1 MLKTFS
7 VTGTKTPAK
16 VPSLSVPP
24 TGLGNAPGL
33 GLAVS
38 VAERC
43 LPFSALG
50 CAMSKMLQNQRL
62 MASTPCSSGWT
73 LELCSPPSGSS
84 GVSSFGGD
92 EMCTEERR
100 CSRSAASVAVRAAKL
115 ERALGS
121 TGRAGCP
128 GLASAMVQVVL
139 QQQLGMCM
147 VVCPADKTRRWC
159 AYRWGS
165 GQSSRYTWQARV
177 QVLEGLFPTSE
188 SGDKNMTAGGTSDS
202 PWALRQA
209 REAMTTAEMH
219 RAEPSRAMKVGLAA

>member
-1 MLKTFS
+1 MTRRVDLPIMPTTPLWPRMKPKRRNIRMLKTFS

-38 VAERC
+38 LAERC

-50 CAMSKMLQNQRL
+50 RAMSKMLQNQLL
-62 MASTPCSSGWT
+62 MNSTPCSSVWT

-115 ERALGS
+115 ERALGR
-121 TGRAGCP
+121 TGREGCP

-147 VVCPADKTRRWC
+147 VCPADKTRRWC

-165 GQSSRYTWQARV
+165 GQSLYLASSGAGPRMSVPHVRV
-177 QVLEGLFPTSE
+177 
-188 SGDKNMTAGGTSDS
+188 
-202 PWALRQA
+202 W
-209 REAMTTAEMH
+209 
-219 RAEPSRAMKVGLAA
+219 

>member
-50 CAMSKMLQNQRL
+50 WAMSKMLQNQRL
-62 MASTPCSSGWT
+62 MASTPCSSVWR

-92 EMCTEERR
+92 EMCTGERR

-121 TGRAGCP
+121 TGREGCP

-139 QQQLGMCM
+139 QQQLGMGM
-147 VVCPADKTRRWC
+147 VCPADKTRRWC

>member
-50 CAMSKMLQNQRL
+50 WAMSKMLQNQLL
-62 MASTPCSSGWT
+62 MASTPCSSVWT

-121 TGRAGCP
+121 TGREGCP

-139 QQQLGMCM
+139 QQQLGMGM
-147 VVCPADKTRRWC
+147 VCPADKTRRWC

-188 SGDKNMTAGGTSDS
+188 SGDKNMTARGTSDS

-209 REAMTTAEMH
+209 REAMTIAEMH
-219 RAEPSRAMKVGLAA
+219 RAEPSRATKVGLAA